1 MQFVAGQA
9 GSSDKVADLVGEW
22 FGRHATLEDIIEE
35 IVGDIKDEHDAVAAG
50 VRPKPDGS
58 FLVEGSVPIRDLN
71 RAFDWNLPDEEAT
84 TLAGLI
90 IHEARMIPEV
100 GQAFS
105 FHGFRFE
112 VMKKRKHQLT
122 AIRMSPLRRE
132 DGKLEDG

>member
-1 MQFVAGQA
+1 
-9 GSSDKVADLVGEW
+9 
-22 FGRHATLEDIIEE
+22 
-35 IVGDIKDEHDAVAAG
+35 
-50 VRPKPDGS
+50 
-58 FLVEGSVPIRDLN
+58 
-71 RAFDWNLPDEEAT
+71 
-84 TLAGLI
+84 
-90 IHEARMIPEV
+90 MIPEV